1 MSSSQTQSAQSRH
14 DRRASSTALYAA
26 MHRYVANRE
35 PDARFRGPDYLA
47 ELFLPAR
54 ARFFLR
60 FDFIHRRVRR
70 KIPGVYEYVCAR
82 TMFFDGLFKEALADD
97 IPQIVLLGAGYDTR
111 ALRFAG
117 DIQSTR
123 IIELD
128 APAIQAHKKKI
139 LQERGVEL
147 PPGLRFAP
155 INFASQDLGHA
166 LAKAGYEKSQKTL
179 FIWEG
184 VIYYLPED
192 AVKSTL
198 AFVRRESGPGS
209 LVAFDYFYKS
219 AIQGSSDYYGA
230 RQAVASA
237 KRVGEPFLF
246 GIAENGIRDFA
257 ERNGFQVWCHYT
269 PEEMEQDYL
278 RAGDGALY
286 GKMFGFAGHAC
297 LRAGR

>member
-1 MSSSQTQSAQSRH
+1 MNKRENMQTQASH
-14 DRRASSTALYAA
+14 DKRASRTALYAA

-35 PDARFRGPDYLA
+35 PDPRFRGPDHLA

-117 DIQSTR
+117 DIQGTR

-128 APAIQAHKKKI
+128 ALAIQAEKKRL

-147 PPGLRFAP
+147 PPGLTFAP
-155 INFASQDLGHA
+155 INFASQDLGQE
-166 LAKAGYEKSQKTL
+166 LAKAGYDKSQKTL

-184 VIYYLPED
+184 VIYYLPEE
-192 AVKSTL
+192 AVKATL
-198 AFVRRESGPGS
+198 AFIRHESGPGS
-209 LVAFDYFYKS
+209 LVAFDYFYQA
-219 AIQGSSDYYGA
+219 AIEGSSDHYGA
-230 RQAVASA
+230 RQAAASA
-237 KRVGEPFLF
+237 KKVGEPFLF
-246 GIAENGIRDFA
+246 GIAENGIQEFA
-257 ERNGFQVWCHYT
+257 EGCGFQVWCHYT
-269 PEEMEQDYL
+269 PEEMEQAYL
-278 RAGDGALY
+278 RAADGSLS

-297 LRAGR
+297 LVAEA